1 MVVTVKLFA
10 TLTKGRF
17 VKEEREYPDGATPFD
32 IMKDLGISDEDA
44 AIIFV
49 NSVHAEKAQG
59 LSHGDT
65 VAFFPP
71 VGGG

>member
-10 TLTKGRF
+10 TLTRGRF
-17 VKEEREYPDGATPFD
+17 VKEDREYPDGATPGD
-32 IMKDLGISDEDA
+32 IMDALDISDGDA

-49 NSVHAEKAQG
+49 NSVHANKDRK